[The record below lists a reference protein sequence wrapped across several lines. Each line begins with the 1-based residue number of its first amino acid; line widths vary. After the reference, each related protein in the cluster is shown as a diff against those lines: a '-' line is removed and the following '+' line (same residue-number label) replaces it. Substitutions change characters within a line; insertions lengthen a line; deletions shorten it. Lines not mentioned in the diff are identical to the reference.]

1 MQQPIYFVSYD
12 NMSRPP
18 PSQAVGNLIV
28 SGREVSLV
36 AVAGGAE
43 LRLGYTINLVPGLRL
58 SISSITAEIG
68 IAGQPSPIRLGV
80 AIDPL
85 SHVIDTDYIFPLGQK
100 HTMIRSNVG
109 LLLSLASLEAIERI
123 RAFQAP
129 EFTLLLHGTA
139 MVHENATGHDH
150 ICCLQVGSGMPIQ
163 FHADRDIW
171 VQHVRNVSPVGSVLV
186 EIPLPVTRGE
196 PWNRVWKALDNASR
210 NLAQGG
216 EMGCKN
222 CVIEVRQALDAWR
235 SIESFEAGGPQA
247 RKKQDKRQ
255 RLHDAASALFHYCSL
270 SVHGDEHQTD
280 WTRADAVLALSTLCA
295 LLSARDP

>member
-12 NMSRPP
+12 NVSRPP

-43 LRLGYTINLVPGLRL
+43 LRLGYTMNLAPGLRL
-58 SISSITAEIG
+58 SISSIAAARQQTA
-68 IAGQPSPIRLGV
+68 IRLGV
-80 AIDPL
+80 AVDPL
-85 SHVIDTDYIFPLGQK
+85 SHVIDTDYVFPHGQK
-100 HTMIRSNVG
+100 HTMIRSNVR
-109 LLLSLASLEAIERI
+109 LPLSLASLEAIERI

-139 MVHENATGHDH
+139 MVHENATGLDH
-150 ICCLQVGSGMPIQ
+150 ICCLQVGSDMPIQ
-163 FHADRDIW
+163 FYADRDIW

-186 EIPLPVTRGE
+186 EIPLAVTRAE
-196 PWNRVWKALDNASR
+196 PWNRVWKALDNAAS

-235 SIESFEAGGPQA
+235 SIESFEAAASQA
-247 RKKQDKRQ
+247 RRKLDKRQ